1 MSMGAA
7 MILRDYGLTIFHVW
21 YTIIF
26 IYPIQISQTHVG
38 KYTSVLSRWCRQLWQ
53 LPHCRVKNI
62 QLDSPLDWHVRLPAI
77 FLKEPAGKDG
87 HKYQQPCAI
96 PRTGSMMWLLNVLT
110 SEPKPCGFLF
120 SRGDALL
127 FPNSEPTASGSQEG
141 RPLAPSKVK

>member
-1 MSMGAA
+1 MCAA

-38 KYTSVLSRWCRQLWQ
+38 KYTSVLSHWCRQLWQ

-127 FPNSEPTASGSQEG
+127 FPNSEPTASGSNEG
-141 RPLAPSKVK
+141 RPLA